1 MKKNQELREIIKR
14 AQEHDI
20 EALSAIY
27 EHFFDRIYRYILI
40 RVRSKETA
48 EDIAGQTFLNM
59 LERLAGFK
67 WRGAGFKSWLFR
79 IAHNLVVD
87 WFREKKVTGFEAAT
101 FRTVGSAEDSAL
113 ANQTVNEV
121 LSALT
126 SLNDNQRHVILLRLI
141 GGLSCRETAQTLA
154 LSEANVRTLQHRAL
168 AIVRKELKVTTNA

>member
-1 MKKNQELREIIKR
+1 MKNDQELQEIIKR
-14 AQEHDI
+14 AQKGDV
-20 EALSAIY
+20 EALSEIY

-48 EDIAGQTFLNM
+48 EDLAGQTFLKM

-67 WRGAGFKSWLFR
+67 WRGAGFRSWLFR
-79 IAHNLVVD
+79 IAHNLVIA
-87 WFREKKVTGFEAAT
+87 WFRQKKVTCFELGDFKA
-101 FRTVGSAEDSAL
+101 VGSAEDSAL
-113 ANQTVNEV
+113 ANQTLSEV
-121 LSALT
+121 LGAFA
-126 SLNDNQRHVILLRLI
+126 SLNENQRHVILLRLI